1 MSHDKKLAKYYKKQ
15 HTKKASEFS
24 SYKQPKKFLSLFPFL
39 LALLFIYEF
48 CKPSLF
54 LPLSF
59 PSPIPYLGKSIAGF
73 LTASRKI
80 HYLKKLHQSL
90 SAKLY

>member
-1 MSHDKKLAKYYKKQ
+1 MIKIAKYC
-15 HTKKASEFS
+15 TKSNLPNKPLIS
-24 SYKQPKKFLSLFPFL
+24 SNEQPKKYLSLFPFL
-39 LALLFIYEF
+39 QALLFIHEF
-48 CKPSLF
+48 CKPSLS

-59 PSPIPYLGKSIAGF
+59 PSPIPYLGKSVAGF
-73 LTASRKI
+73 LSASRKI